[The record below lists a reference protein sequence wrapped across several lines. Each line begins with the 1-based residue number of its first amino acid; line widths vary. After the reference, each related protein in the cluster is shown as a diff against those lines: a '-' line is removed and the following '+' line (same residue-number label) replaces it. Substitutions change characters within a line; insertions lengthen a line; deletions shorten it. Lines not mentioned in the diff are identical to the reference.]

1 MYTFSEGGY
10 SNTAGDGLVRDGNNW
25 DYLHYGKKFSTTKD
39 NDNDNVD
46 H

>member
-25 DYLHYGKKFSTTKD
+25 NYLNGKKFSTTKY
-39 NDNDNVD
+39 NNNNNAD